1 LKRKFILI
9 ISLTVLLL
17 LSGCWDV
24 TEPQRMYYVHGVGV
38 DFKDNQYE
46 VFLQLIN
53 FADVAKS
60 ESMNT
65 QAAKAEIGRAKG
77 KNLEEAIYKLYR
89 SIDQEV
95 FWGHMAYLILTEEA
109 MKSEHAI
116 SVIDS
121 FLRFRETRYQM
132 YIHCTQ
138 EPLEEILLISP
149 ILDKSLPNS
158 KLTSPLKTGFVE
170 AYIEPVT
177 FRNLILDL
185 NEPSHESALPL
196 ISINKE
202 WKDSEKESEK
212 ETHLQG
218 LGILSKDGFKG
229 MIKGDEAR
237 GTQWMKKHTTRG
249 DLTFKLNSSE
259 EYLTVD
265 LEKLN
270 LDIKP
275 IVKGNEVQFEVEIQ
289 VNATVNGFKGK
300 VTSDEVRK
308 GIIKELTKEIK
319 TTYEAG
325 LNIDVD
331 IYRLSEYLYRD
342 NVKAWKRLEKDGK
355 VPLTKDS
362 ISKINVTVNKI
373 NPGRKTFQ
381 ETIKE

>member
-1 LKRKFILI
+1 M
-9 ISLTVLLL
+9 L

-53 FADVAKS
+53 FADVAKT

-95 FWGHMAYLILTEEA
+95 FWGHMAYLVLTEEA

-177 FRNLILDL
+177 FRNLILEL
-185 NEPSHESALPL
+185 NEPSHEAALPL

-229 MIKGDEAR
+229 MIKGDKAR

-249 DLTFKLNSSE
+249 DLTFKLDSSE

-265 LEKLN
+265 LEKR
-270 LDIKP
+270 DFEIKP
-275 IVKGNEVQFEVEIQ
+275 IVKGNEVQFEIDIQ

-325 LNIDVD
+325 LNLDVD

>member
-1 LKRKFILI
+1 MKRKFILI

>member
-1 LKRKFILI
+1 MKRKFILI

-17 LSGCWDV
+17 SGCWDV
-24 TEPQRMYYVHGVGV
+24 SEPQRMYYVHGVGV
-38 DFKDNQYE
+38 DFKDDQYE

-53 FADVAKS
+53 FSDVAKS

-65 QAAKAEIGRAKG
+65 QGTKAEIGRAKG

-95 FWGHMAYLILTEEA
+95 FWGHMAYLILTEDA

-116 SVIDS
+116 AVIDS

-149 ILDKSLPNS
+149 VLNKSLPNA
-158 KLTSPLKTGFVE
+158 KLTSPLNTRSLE

-185 NEPSHESALPL
+185 NEPSHEVALPL
-196 ISINKE
+196 ISINRAWE
-202 WKDSEKESEK
+202 PSEK
-212 ETHLQG
+212 ETTNETYLQG
-218 LGILSKDGFKG
+218 IGILSKDGFKG
-229 MIKGDEAR
+229 TIKGDKAR
-237 GTQWMKKHTTRG
+237 GAQWLQKETTRG
-249 DLTFKLNSSE
+249 DLTFKLDNSE

-265 LEKLN
+265 LNKRG
-270 LDIKP
+270 LDVKT
-275 IVKGNEVQFEVEIQ
+275 IVNGNKVQFKIDIQ
-289 VNATVNGFKGK
+289 VDATLNGFKGK
-300 VTSDEVRK
+300 VTSDEIRK
-308 GIIKELTKEIK
+308 GIIKELTKEIN

-325 LNIDVD
+325 LNLDVD
-331 IYRLSEYLYRD
+331 IFRLSEYLYRD

-355 VPLTKDS
+355 VPLNKES

>member
-9 ISLTVLLL
+9 ISLTVILL

-24 TEPQRMYYVHGVGV
+24 SEPQRMYYVHGVGV

-60 ESMNT
+60 ESINT
-65 QAAKAEIGRAKG
+65 QAAKSEIGRAKG

-149 ILDKSLPNS
+149 ILDKSLANS
-158 KLTSPLKTGFVE
+158 KLTSPLKTGLLE

-177 FRNLILDL
+177 FRNLTIGL
-185 NEPSHESALPL
+185 NEPSHEVPLPL

-202 WKDSEKESEK
+202 WKDSENESSK

-218 LGILSKDGFKG
+218 VGILSKDGFKG
-229 MIKGDEAR
+229 MIKGDKAR
-237 GTQWMKKHTTRG
+237 GTQWIQKKTTRG
-249 DLTFKLNSSE
+249 DLTFKLDGSE
-259 EYLTVD
+259 DYLTVD
-265 LEKLN
+265 IVKHD
-270 LDIKP
+270 LDLKP
-275 IVKGNEVQFEVEIQ
+275 IVKGNEVQFEIAIQ
-289 VNATVNGFKGK
+289 VDATINGFKGR

-308 GIIKELTKEIK
+308 GIIKQLTKEVK

-325 LNIDVD
+325 LNLDVD

-355 VPLTKDS
+355 VPLNKES
-362 ISKINVTVNKI
+362 ISKINITVNKI